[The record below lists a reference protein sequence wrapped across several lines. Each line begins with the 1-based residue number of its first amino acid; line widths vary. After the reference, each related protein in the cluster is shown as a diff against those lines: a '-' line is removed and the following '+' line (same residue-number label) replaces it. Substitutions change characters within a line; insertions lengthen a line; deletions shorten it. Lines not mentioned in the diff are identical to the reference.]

1 MENHCRFFFK
11 SRNRIELREIYLT
24 LLFVDGST
32 IQTLLDKEDVLDK
45 VTALL
50 DRKENFWYPLGRKFG
65 IERKELDYLKPE
77 PIASPTKMM
86 MKFIVGDQ
94 PLLSMK
100 TFLEA
105 LAKINRFDVIKEM
118 KKFFYGE

>member
-1 MENHCRFFFK
+1 M
-11 SRNRIELREIYLT
+11 
-24 LLFVDGST
+24 
-32 IQTLLDKEDVLDK
+32 DKEDVLDK
-45 VTALL
+45 VTVLL

-105 LAKINRFDVIKEM
+105 LAKINRFDVIKAM